1 MDAETA
7 AKQLVEMSYSE
18 WKSLDEQSREMLAR
32 AVTQD
37 ANAAAEVLEEL
48 KQFVAGRTLQDI
60 EAILENEQGEKY
72 YLARALR
79 AEHLAHPVHDD
90 AEKVDVHSQC

>member
-1 MDAETA
+1 
-7 AKQLVEMSYSE
+7 MSYSE

-37 ANAAAEVLEEL
+37 ANAAARVLEEL

-72 YLARALR
+72 YLARAQW
-79 AEHLAHPVHDD
+79 VT
-90 AEKVDVHSQC
+90 KGV

>member
-32 AVTQD
+32 AVMAQKTTTP
-37 ANAAAEVLEEL
+37 VSYWRGG
-48 KQFVAGRTLQDI
+48 GRRLW
-60 EAILENEQGEKY
+60 
-72 YLARALR
+72 LATRS
-79 AEHLAHPVHDD
+79 EPAH
-90 AEKVDVHSQC
+90 ERR